1 VKTLFSR
8 IFISFWVAMILILA
22 GAVAVTATVAWYRIT
37 TLGNID
43 AGEMLNGAT
52 AALRDG
58 GVPELKTWLGNITG
72 EHPDLDI
79 YVVDGSGSDILQ
91 RQLPEHI
98 VQWLALDGRTPSAK
112 EGSNNARY
120 WPYGYDWAPGGVT
133 ASHYPSFNR
142 SHLLANPKIVA
153 PDGTVLTLLV
163 AWFGGTPIDVLGA
176 DGITIPLLLIALG
189 ISAATCWWLA
199 RHISGPVAKL
209 QSVARTFSAG
219 DLDARVDGQF
229 CRRRD
234 ELGILARDFNKMAAS
249 LQAQIVSKQML
260 LRDISHELRSPLTR
274 LRVALG
280 LAQRDDGRLGVQLER
295 MERDIE
301 RLDALIGETLQL
313 SRLSGGELTFP
324 RESVELGHLVN
335 DVMDDARF
343 EANAVGKYIS
353 RSSISDVSALG
364 NFELLR
370 RAVDNVIRNAIRFA
384 PVGSNVEVSTRISDG
399 RAIVAVRD
407 HGPGVPESDLVRI
420 FEAFYRVTDSRDRE
434 AGGAG
439 LGLAITARIMA
450 LHGGDAKARNAVD
463 GGLIVE
469 LGFPESQMDTPIGA
483 KTDPFITAVSTP
495 RRGCGD
501 LAHVSTPP

>member
-1 VKTLFSR
+1 VNTLFFR
-8 IFISFWVAMILILA
+8 IFVSFWLAMILILG

-52 AALRDG
+52 AALRDA
-58 GVPELKTWLGNITG
+58 GVPGLKIWLGNITR
-72 EHPDLDI
+72 EHPVIDI
-79 YVVDGSGSDILQ
+79 YVVDTSGNDILE

-98 VQWLALDGRTPSAK
+98 VQWLALDGRPGTAK
-112 EGSNNARY
+112 EGSINARY

-133 ASHYPSFNR
+133 ASYYPGFNR

-176 DGITIPLLLIALG
+176 DGITVPLLLIALC
-189 ISAATCWWLA
+189 ISAAICWWLA
-199 RHISGPVAKL
+199 CNISGPVTKL
-209 QSVARTFSAG
+209 QAAARTFAAG
-219 DLDARVDGQF
+219 DLEARVDERF
-229 CRRRD
+229 CRRHD
-234 ELGILARDFNKMAAS
+234 ELGILARDLNKMAVR
-249 LQAQIVSKQML
+249 LQAQIASKEIL

-280 LAQRDDGRLGVQLER
+280 LAQRNDGSLDVQLER

-301 RLDALIGETLQL
+301 RLDTLIGETLQL
-313 SRLSGGELTFP
+313 SRLSVGEPAFAGGP
-324 RESVELGHLVN
+324 VELEHLVD
-335 DVMDDARF
+335 DVVDDAHF

-353 RSSISDVSALG
+353 RSTISDVSALG

-384 PVGSNVEVSTRISDG
+384 PVGSSVEVSTGIVDG
-399 RAIVAVRD
+399 SAVVGVRD

-420 FEAFYRVTDSRDRE
+420 FEAFYRVADSRDRE
-434 AGGAG
+434 TGGVG

-450 LHGGDAKARNAVD
+450 LHGGWAKARNAID

-469 LGFPESQMDTPIGA
+469 LCFPETKSATPIHA
-483 KTDPFITAVSTP
+483 RTDPFVEAAP
-495 RRGCGD
+495 RRGYGG
-501 LAHVSTPP
+501 LADVPARGA